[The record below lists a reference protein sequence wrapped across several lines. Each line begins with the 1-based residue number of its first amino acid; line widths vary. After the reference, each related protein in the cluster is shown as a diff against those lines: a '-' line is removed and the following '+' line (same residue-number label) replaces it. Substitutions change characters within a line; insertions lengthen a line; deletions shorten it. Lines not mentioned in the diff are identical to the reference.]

1 MVSGAPVEH
10 RGGMST
16 TPPDTQTPPPGPDSG
31 PRVTWDDVK
40 DLGRLR
46 RVVVDR
52 RVAGVG
58 GGIARHLDIDPLLVR
73 VGFVVLAFFGGVGL
87 LLYLALWLLVPE
99 DGKDWATIKLDRR
112 SRTVALVAIGVL
124 ALLLLVSHGWWGNP
138 GPFLFLVAL
147 LAVILVGTQLTGRDH
162 RGTPADDAT
171 PPPAQEPTA
180 TATYPV
186 AESRPAYAV
195 PEQPRPVN
203 PRKRGPILF
212 WFALATMLVA
222 LGALAVFDLAGAS
235 VAPSA
240 YPATVLGLSAAYL
253 LLGTFFGRAGGL
265 ILIGLVSSFVMVG
278 TTVADHWDPH
288 STTVV
293 PARAAAVQPGY
304 TMDVGELKLDLTA
317 VRDLQ
322 ALDGRTIEVNG
333 NVGHIEVMVPPGI
346 TVVSDNHVT
355 GVGGINAFGRGGGGV
370 DTTLTA
376 LHPGGSGAPRI
387 TIDTELHVGGIDVH
401 VDPVSLRGA
410 TR

>member
-1 MVSGAPVEH
+1 MASGALVEH

-147 LAVILVGTQLTGRDH
+147 LAVILVGTQLAGRDRH
-162 RGTPADDAT
+162 QAPPP
-171 PPPAQEPTA
+171 PPPAYAPAPAAAPPPT
-180 TATYPV
+180 YV
-186 AESRPAYAV
+186 V

-203 PRKRGPILF
+203 PRKKGPILF
-212 WFALATMLVA
+212 WFALATMVVA
-222 LGALAVFDLAGAS
+222 LGVLAVVDLAGAS

-240 YPATVLGLSAAYL
+240 YPATVLGLSAAFL
-253 LLGTFFGRAGGL
+253 LLGSFFGRAGGL
-265 ILIGLVSSFVMVG
+265 ILVGLMAASATVG
-278 TTVADHWDPH
+278 TTFADHWDPH
-288 STTVV
+288 REVV
-293 PARAAAVQPGY
+293 RPATAGAVRADY
-304 TMDVGELKLDLTA
+304 HLDVGELVVDLSGISDP
-317 VRDLQ
+317 R
-322 ALDGRTIEVNG
+322 ALDGRTIQVSG
-333 NVGHIEVMVPPGI
+333 GIGHLDIRVPASVS
-346 TVVSDNHVT
+346 VVTDAEVT
-355 GVGGINAFGRGGGGV
+355 GMGGVNAFGRDAGGIGTTVNAFHPGTDRSGGGPAH
-370 DTTLTA
+370 L
-376 LHPGGSGAPRI
+376 
-387 TIDTELHVGGIDVH
+387 TIDTHLHIGAIDVH
-401 VDPVSLRGA
+401 AQR
-410 TR
+410 

>member
-162 RGTPADDAT
+162 RGTPANDAT
-171 PPPAQEPTA
+171 PPPPPRSPPPRRPT
-180 TATYPV
+180 PWR
-186 AESRPAYAV
+186 S
-195 PEQPRPVN
+195 
-203 PRKRGPILF
+203 
-212 WFALATMLVA
+212 
-222 LGALAVFDLAGAS
+222 
-235 VAPSA
+235 
-240 YPATVLGLSAAYL
+240 
-253 LLGTFFGRAGGL
+253 
-265 ILIGLVSSFVMVG
+265 
-278 TTVADHWDPH
+278 
-288 STTVV
+288 
-293 PARAAAVQPGY
+293 PAR
-304 TMDVGELKLDLTA
+304 
-317 VRDLQ
+317 
-322 ALDGRTIEVNG
+322 RTPSRSSP
-333 NVGHIEVMVPPGI
+333 VP
-346 TVVSDNHVT
+346 
-355 GVGGINAFGRGGGGV
+355 
-370 DTTLTA
+370 
-376 LHPGGSGAPRI
+376 
-387 TIDTELHVGGIDVH
+387 
-401 VDPVSLRGA
+401 
-410 TR
+410 